1 MRRNAEQPA
10 AGPSSKVLPEGL
22 PRHCRNQAASRA
34 GAPGNTPRRQADLSR
49 GGGVVK
55 VALKGS
61 VVVTIKP
68 SETIGTLSHLL
79 RDKRIA
85 RLS

>member
-1 MRRNAEQPA
+1 M
-10 AGPSSKVLPEGL
+10 
-22 PRHCRNQAASRA
+22 
-34 GAPGNTPRRQADLSR
+34 
-49 GGGVVK
+49 K

-79 RDKRIA
+79 RDKRIGA
-85 RLS
+85 AIVSSDGQTVDAGTFGVTEHQFAGWVASSNFGAVAGDI